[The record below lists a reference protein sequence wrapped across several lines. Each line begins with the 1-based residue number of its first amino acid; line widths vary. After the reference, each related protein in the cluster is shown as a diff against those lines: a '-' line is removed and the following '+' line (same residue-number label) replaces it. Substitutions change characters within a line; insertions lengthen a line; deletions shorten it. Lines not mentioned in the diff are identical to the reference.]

1 MEALRPLLNMD
12 LGVVAPGEDEGDPAG
27 GQGAVRQPV
36 VVAVTAEVA
45 VEQFGKAQLL
55 GQADEQGD
63 IIEPFVQRAGGCIHP
78 AIMPPEAAESAHHPR
93 KRGLPSWNCLATCT
107 HVPRT
112 DSSLTSLFVSSRAP
126 RSATASRISAGV
138 ASGL

>member
-12 LGVVAPGEDEGDPAG
+12 LGVVAPGENEGDPAG

-78 AIMPPEAAESAHHPR
+78 AIMPPEAAESAHHPG
-93 KRGLPSWNCLATCT
+93 KRGLLSGNCLATCT

-112 DSSLTSLFVSSRAP
+112 DRRRSTSSAKART
-126 RSATASRISAGV
+126 
-138 ASGL
+138 